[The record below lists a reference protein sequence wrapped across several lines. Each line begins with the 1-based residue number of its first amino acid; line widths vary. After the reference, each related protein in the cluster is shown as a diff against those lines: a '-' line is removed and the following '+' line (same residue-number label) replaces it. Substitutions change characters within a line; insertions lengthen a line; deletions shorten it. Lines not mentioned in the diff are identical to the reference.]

1 MSVAAAAWSGW
12 TQAPLSHIPSR
23 AETRMSC
30 ATSRRTSRVS
40 MSRRSCPGQG
50 EPEGAK
56 DSRGRGRLLGAY
68 SRFRELRRLAG
79 CQIDQQNALL
89 RIAQQSQRPAYLAL
103 RIVGMRGDGQRLI
116 ARSKRLFRYRHCAAS
131 ALPASWLLS
140 AATTRWRR
148 SFASAATLYSSG
160 LPG

>member
-1 MSVAAAAWSGW
+1 MSRV
-12 TQAPLSHIPSR
+12 TF
-23 AETRMSC
+23 
-30 ATSRRTSRVS
+30 RRTSRVS
-40 MSRRSCPGQG
+40 MSRRSYLGQG

-56 DSRGRGRLLGAY
+56 DLCGRGRQLGAY

-103 RIVGMRGDGQRLI
+103 RIVGMRGDGQCVI
-116 ARSKRLFRYRHCAAS
+116 ARSERFFRYRHCAAS

-148 SFASAATLYSSG
+148 SFASAATSDSSG